1 MTPEVNPAENPEE
14 TIRVLVVEDHSV
26 VREGIV
32 AVLNRHKDITVIAE
46 AKNGK
51 AAIELFNTHQPDIT
65 LMDLRMPQME
75 GLEAVIQIRA
85 ASLKARIIILTTYDT
100 DEDIYQCLQAGA
112 RGYLL
117 KDATSA
123 ELTQAVQQVHQGKRV
138 IPADVAMKL
147 AERIQSDE
155 LTSREL
161 DVLAMMVQGSST
173 TKLSEALNI
182 SEGTVKFHVNNILQ
196 KLNASDRTQAVVTAL
211 QRGLVRLKKEP

>member
-1 MTPEVNPAENPEE
+1 MSSAASPKS
-14 TIRVLVVEDHSV
+14 TIQVLVVEDHSV

-32 AVLNRHKDITVIAE
+32 AVLNRQKDITVIAE

-51 AAIELFNTHQPDIT
+51 EAITLHAAHQPDVT

-75 GLEAVIQIRA
+75 GLEAILQIRA
-85 ASLKARIIILTTYDT
+85 ASPQARIVILTTYDT

-117 KDATSA
+117 KDATST
-123 ELTQAVQQVHQGKRV
+123 ELAQAVRQVQQGKRI

-147 AERIQSDE
+147 ADRIQSDE
-155 LTSREL
+155 LTNREL
-161 DVLAMMVQGSST
+161 DVLEMMVQGSST
-173 TKLSEALNI
+173 AKLSEALHI

-211 QRGLVRLKKEP
+211 QRGLVRLKKER